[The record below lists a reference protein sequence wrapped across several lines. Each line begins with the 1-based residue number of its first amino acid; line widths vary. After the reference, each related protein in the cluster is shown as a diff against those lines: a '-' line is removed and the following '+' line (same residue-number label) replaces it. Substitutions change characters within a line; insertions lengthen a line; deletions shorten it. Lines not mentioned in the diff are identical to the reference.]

1 MLKVTQ
7 TDDKYINL
15 NHKKK
20 VSPTPQKHLCMKMNQ
35 QTLMTIG
42 VMSASLGV
50 IRSVD
55 AFQSLKAE
63 SVKVKHPLAKA
74 LFSGLVT
81 SGFIASV
88 LSLFQLRYS
97 NKV

>member
-1 MLKVTQ
+1 MLKVVS

-20 VSPTPQKHLCMKMNQ
+20 VAPAPQRQLCMKMNQ

-55 AFQSLKAE
+55 VFQSLKDQ
-63 SVKVKHPLAKA
+63 SVKVKHPVGKA
-74 LFSGLVT
+74 LLAGIVT

-88 LSLFQLRYS
+88 LSLFQLRYT
-97 NKV
+97 NK